1 MTCIVLIRHGQT
13 AWNREARFRGQS
25 DVPLEEAGLRQA
37 EATGQYVASRWPVVA
52 VYASPLSR
60 TIKTAEAIAEPQGLA
75 AEPLGSLKD
84 INFGEFQGLLGTEAE
99 QRYPDIYRAWLE
111 APHTVRFPGGESLEI
126 VRDRVTDGLEAVV
139 ARHPD
144 DTVALVSHTV
154 VNRVTLCIVLGWG
167 NDRFWRMRQ
176 ETCAV
181 NVFTV
186 MGDGTFTIALL
197 NDTSHLLHLP
207 TLD

>member
-1 MTCIVLIRHGQT
+1 MR
-13 AWNREARFRGQS
+13 
-25 DVPLEEAGLRQA
+25 
-37 EATGQYVASRWPVVA
+37 
-52 VYASPLSR
+52 
-60 TIKTAEAIAEPQGLA
+60 TAEAIAEPQGLA
-75 AEPLGSLKD
+75 AVPLESLKD
-84 INFGEFQGLLGTEAE
+84 IDFGEFQGLLGTEAE

-111 APHTVRFPGGESLEI
+111 APHTVRFPDGESLEI

-154 VNRVTLCIVLGWG
+154 VNRVILCIVLGWG

-181 NVFTV
+181 NVFAV

-207 TLD
+207 DLD